1 MMTEIAS
8 RLGRVISTVCMTVV
22 VFGASVV
29 VDRTGVV
36 TLLADSV
43 AQESRAKKKEK
54 TRKTPA
60 LRNNIY
66 EKLAEAQTFAEAK
79 DYASAEEIL
88 NEMLD
93 ATSKKSKLN
102 AYELANVYNTYAFL
116 RYAVEDYNGALNY
129 YQKVIDQ
136 RPQIPVALEVGTL
149 FTIAQLHFLQENWQ
163 KGIDTLNQ
171 WMAVTEIPNTN
182 AYVLLANGYFQLKDY
197 DKSLE
202 NIQIAID
209 REEAAG
215 KLPKEQWY
223 NLARFIH
230 FDRDSFAEAL
240 DILEILIMYYPKKQ
254 YWVQAS
260 HLYGEQKDEARQLAI
275 LEATYQ
281 QNLLDKSQDLVLLSQ
296 LYLNAEVPY
305 PAAKT
310 LEKGFKDEIVE
321 DDSKNYELAGVA
333 WRQAQEVTKS
343 LPMLELAAEKSEK
356 GELYARL
363 GSVYLDVDKN
373 KEAVAALNKGLKRGG
388 VKRTDQARLAL
399 GMAYFN
405 LGEFNSARKAFRE
418 AAKDKR
424 AKAFARQ
431 WLKYI
436 NSEEKRLNE
445 IAKELG

>member
-1 MMTEIAS
+1 MRLVSQFFRQLVVSGCAVSVSLALLVIADQAFDA
-8 RLGRVISTVCMTVV
+8 GIVSTAT
-22 VFGASVV
+22 
-29 VDRTGVV
+29 
-36 TLLADSV
+36 
-43 AQESRAKKKEK
+43 AQDAPKKERE

-79 DYASAEEIL
+79 QYAEAEAVL
-88 NEMLD
+88 NDMLD

-102 AYELANVYNTYAFL
+102 RYELANVYNTYAYL

-136 RPQIPVALEVGTL
+136 RPEIPLALEINTL
-149 FTIAQLHFLQENWQ
+149 YTVAQLYFLQENWR
-163 KGIDTLNQ
+163 KGIETLNK
-171 WMAVTEIPNTN
+171 WMAVTDTPSTN

-197 DKSLE
+197 DKSLA

-215 KLPKEQWY
+215 KVPKEQWY

-230 FDRDSFAEAL
+230 FDRDNFREAL

-260 HLYGEQKDEARQLAI
+260 HLYGEEKDEARQLAL
-275 LEATYQ
+275 LEATYE
-281 QNLLDKSQDLVLLSQ
+281 QNLLDRSQDIVLISQ
-296 LYLNAEVPY
+296 LYLQAEVPF
-305 PAAKT
+305 PAARAM
-310 LEKGFKDEIVE
+310 EKGLADDIVE
-321 DDSKNYELAGVA
+321 KDSKNYELAGVA

-343 LPMLELAAEKSEK
+343 LPMLEAAASKSEK

-363 GSVYLDVDKN
+363 GNVYLDVDKN
-373 KEAVAALNKGLKRGG
+373 KEAVEALKRGLDKGG
-388 VKRTDQARLAL
+388 VKRPDQARLAL

-405 LGEFNSARKAFRE
+405 LGEFNAARRAFRE
-418 AAKDKR
+418 ARKDRR
-424 AKAFARQ
+424 ARSYADQ

-436 NSEEKRLNE
+436 TSEEKRLE
-445 IAKELG
+445 ELAKDLG

>member
-1 MMTEIAS
+1 MRLVSQFFRQLVVCGCAAS
-8 RLGRVISTVCMTVV
+8 ASLALLLVADQAFDAGFVSTAT
-22 VFGASVV
+22 
-29 VDRTGVV
+29 
-36 TLLADSV
+36 
-43 AQESRAKKKEK
+43 AQDAPKKERE

-66 EKLAEAQTFAEAK
+66 ERLAEAQAFAEAK
-79 DYASAEEIL
+79 QYTEAEAVL
-88 NEMLD
+88 NDMLD

-102 AYELANVYNTYAFL
+102 RYELANVYNTYAYL
-116 RYAVEDYNGALNY
+116 RYAVEDYDGALNY

-136 RPQIPVALEVGTL
+136 RPEIPLALEINTL
-149 FTIAQLHFLQENWQ
+149 YTVAQLYFLQENWR
-163 KGIDTLNQ
+163 KGIDTLNT
-171 WMAVTEIPNTN
+171 WMSVTDTPSTN

-197 DKSLE
+197 DKSLS

-230 FDRDSFAEAL
+230 FDRDNFREAL

-260 HLYGEQKDEARQLAI
+260 HLYGEEKDEARQLAI
-275 LEATYQ
+275 LEATYE
-281 QNLLDKSQDLVLLSQ
+281 QNLLDRSQDIVLLSQ
-296 LYLNAEVPY
+296 LYLQAEVPF
-305 PAAKT
+305 PAARAM
-310 LEKGFKDEIVE
+310 EKGLADDIVE
-321 DDSKNYELAGVA
+321 KESKNYELAGVA

-343 LPMLELAAEKSEK
+343 LPMLEAAASKSEK

-363 GSVYLDVDKN
+363 GNVYLDVDKN
-373 KEAVAALNKGLKRGG
+373 KEAVEALKRGLDRGG
-388 VKRTDQARLAL
+388 VKRPDQARLAL

-405 LGEFNSARKAFRE
+405 LGDFNAARRAFRE
-418 AAKDKR
+418 ARKDKR
-424 AKAFARQ
+424 ARSYADQ

-436 NSEEKRLNE
+436 TSEENRLE
-445 IAKELG
+445 ELAKDLG

>member
-1 MMTEIAS
+1 MIGIAS
-8 RLGRVISTVCMTVV
+8 RISRLISATCMAALVMGATITLDRAGVISVV
-22 VFGASVV
+22 SDVA
-29 VDRTGVV
+29 
-36 TLLADSV
+36 
-43 AQESRAKKKEK
+43 AQESGAKKKEK

-79 DYASAEEIL
+79 DYAAAEEIL

-116 RYAVEDYNGALNY
+116 RYAVEDYKGALNY

-136 RPQIPVALEVGTL
+136 RPQIPIALEVGTL

-197 DKSLE
+197 DRSLE

-209 REEAAG
+209 REESAG

-230 FDRDSFAEAL
+230 FDRDNYAEAL
-240 DILEILIMYYPKKQ
+240 EILEILIMYYPKKQ

-275 LEATYQ
+275 LEATYE

-321 DDSKNYELAGVA
+321 DESKNYELAGVA

-343 LPMLELAAEKSEK
+343 LPMLEKAAAKSEK

-373 KEAVAALNKGLKRGG
+373 KEAVTALNKGLERGG
-388 VKRTDQARLAL
+388 VKRADQARLAL

-405 LGEFNSARKAFRE
+405 LGEFNAARKAFRE

-424 AKAFARQ
+424 AKAFAQQ

-436 NSEEKRLNE
+436 NSEEKRLAE

>member
-1 MMTEIAS
+1 MHLVS
-8 RLGRVISTVCMTVV
+8 KLLRQLV
-22 VFGASVV
+22 VFGFAASVSLA
-29 VDRTGVV
+29 
-36 TLLADSV
+36 LLLVADQAFDAGFVSTAT
-43 AQESRAKKKEK
+43 AQDAPKKERE

-79 DYASAEEIL
+79 QYAEAEAVL
-88 NEMLD
+88 NDMLD

-102 AYELANVYNTYAFL
+102 RYELANVYNTYAYL
-116 RYAVEDYNGALNY
+116 RYAVEDYDGALDY

-136 RPQIPVALEVGTL
+136 RPEIPLALEINTL
-149 FTIAQLHFLQENWQ
+149 YTVAQLYFLQENWQ
-163 KGIDTLNQ
+163 RGIDTLNT
-171 WMAVTEIPNTN
+171 WMSVTDTPSTN

-197 DKSLE
+197 DKSLS

-230 FDRDSFAEAL
+230 FDRDNFREAL

-260 HLYGEQKDEARQLAI
+260 HLYGEEKDEARQLAL
-275 LEATYQ
+275 LEATYE
-281 QNLLDKSQDLVLLSQ
+281 QNLLDRSQDIVLISQ
-296 LYLNAEVPY
+296 LYLQAEVPF
-305 PAAKT
+305 PAA
-310 LEKGFKDEIVE
+310 LAMEKGLADDIVE
-321 DDSKNYELAGVA
+321 KESKNYELAGVA

-343 LPMLELAAEKSEK
+343 LPMLEAAASKSEK

-363 GSVYLDVDKN
+363 GNVYLDVDKN
-373 KEAVAALNKGLKRGG
+373 KEAVEALKRGLDRGG
-388 VKRTDQARLAL
+388 VKRPDQARLAL

-405 LGEFNSARKAFRE
+405 LGDFNAARRAFRE
-418 AAKDKR
+418 A
-424 AKAFARQ
+424 
-431 WLKYI
+431 
-436 NSEEKRLNE
+436 
-445 IAKELG
+445 

>member
-1 MMTEIAS
+1 MTGFAS
-8 RLGRVISTVCMTVV
+8 RISRLISATCMATLVLGATVTLDRAGVVSVISDV
-22 VFGASVV
+22 A
-29 VDRTGVV
+29 
-36 TLLADSV
+36 
-43 AQESRAKKKEK
+43 AQESGAKKKEK

-79 DYASAEEIL
+79 DYAAAEEIL

-116 RYAVEDYNGALNY
+116 RYAVEDYKGALNY

-197 DKSLE
+197 DRSLE

-209 REEAAG
+209 REESAG

-230 FDRDSFAEAL
+230 FDRDNFAEAL
-240 DILEILIMYYPKKQ
+240 EILEILIMYYPKKQ

-275 LEATYQ
+275 LEATYE

-321 DDSKNYELAGVA
+321 DESKNYELAGVA
-333 WRQAQEVTKS
+333 WRQAQEVNKS
-343 LPMLELAAEKSEK
+343 LPMLEKAAAKSEK

-373 KEAVAALNKGLKRGG
+373 KEAVTALIKGLKRGG

-424 AKAFARQ
+424 AKAFAQQ
-431 WLKYI
+431 WIKYI
-436 NSEEKRLNE
+436 NSEEKRLAE

>member
-1 MMTEIAS
+1 MMTGLTS
-8 RLGRVISTVCMTVV
+8 RVSRIISATCMATVV
-22 VFGASVV
+22 LGATVALDRANIVSVV
-29 VDRTGVV
+29 SD
-36 TLLADSV
+36 AV
-43 AQESRAKKKEK
+43 AQGNERKKQE

-79 DYASAEEIL
+79 DYVAAEGIL
-88 NEMLD
+88 DEMLD

-116 RYAVEDYNGALNY
+116 RYAVEDYDGALNY

-171 WMAVTEIPNTN
+171 WMAVTEIPSTN

-197 DKSLE
+197 DRSLE

-230 FDRDSFAEAL
+230 FDRDNYAEAL
-240 DILEILIMYYPKKQ
+240 EILEILIMYYPKKQ

-275 LEATYQ
+275 LEASYE
-281 QNLLDKSQDLVLLSQ
+281 QNLLDRSQDLVLLSQ

-305 PAAKT
+305 PAART
-310 LEKGFKDEIVE
+310 LEKGFKDDIIE

-333 WRQAQEVTKS
+333 WRQAQEVAKS

-373 KEAVAALNKGLKRGG
+373 KEAVAAISKGLKRGG
-388 VKRTDQARLAL
+388 VKRSDQARLAL

-418 AAKDKR
+418 AAKDER
-424 AKAFARQ
+424 AKTFAQQ

-436 NSEEKRLNE
+436 NSEEKRINE

>member
-36 TLLADSV
+36 TLIADSV

-215 KLPKEQWY
+215 NLPKEQWY

>member
-1 MMTEIAS
+1 MIIHLVS
-8 RLGRVISTVCMTVV
+8 KLLRQLV
-22 VFGASVV
+22 VFGFAASLSLA
-29 VDRTGVV
+29 
-36 TLLADSV
+36 LLVGADQAFDAGFVSTAT
-43 AQESRAKKKEK
+43 AQDAPKKERE

-79 DYASAEEIL
+79 QYAEAEAVL
-88 NEMLD
+88 NDMLD

-102 AYELANVYNTYAFL
+102 RYELANVYNTYAYL
-116 RYAVEDYNGALNY
+116 RYAVEDYDGALDY

-136 RPQIPVALEVGTL
+136 RPEIPLALEINTL
-149 FTIAQLHFLQENWQ
+149 YTVAQLYFLQENWQ
-163 KGIDTLNQ
+163 RGIDTLNT
-171 WMAVTEIPNTN
+171 WMSVTDTPSTN

-197 DKSLE
+197 DKSLS

-230 FDRDSFAEAL
+230 FDRDNFREAL

-260 HLYGEQKDEARQLAI
+260 HLYGEEKDEARQLAL
-275 LEATYQ
+275 LEATYE
-281 QNLLDKSQDLVLLSQ
+281 QNLLDRSQDIVLISQ
-296 LYLNAEVPY
+296 LYLQAEVPF
-305 PAAKT
+305 PAA
-310 LEKGFKDEIVE
+310 LAMEKGFADDIVE
-321 DDSKNYELAGVA
+321 KESKNYELAGVA

-343 LPMLELAAEKSEK
+343 LPMLEAAASKSEK

-363 GSVYLDVDKN
+363 GNVYLDVDKN
-373 KEAVAALNKGLKRGG
+373 KEAVEALKRGLDRGG
-388 VKRTDQARLAL
+388 VKRPDQARLAL

-405 LGEFNSARKAFRE
+405 LGDFNAARRAFRE
-418 AAKDKR
+418 ARKDKR
-424 AKAFARQ
+424 ARTYADQ

-436 NSEEKRLNE
+436 TSEENRLE
-445 IAKELG
+445 ELAKDLG

>member
-1 MMTEIAS
+1 MHLVS
-8 RLGRVISTVCMTVV
+8 KLLRQLV
-22 VFGASVV
+22 VFGFAASLSL
-29 VDRTGVV
+29 
-36 TLLADSV
+36 TLLVGADQAFDAGFVSTAT
-43 AQESRAKKKEK
+43 AQDAPKKERE

-79 DYASAEEIL
+79 QYAEAEAVL
-88 NEMLD
+88 NDMLD

-102 AYELANVYNTYAFL
+102 RYELANVYNTYAYL
-116 RYAVEDYNGALNY
+116 RYAVEDYDGALDY

-136 RPQIPVALEVGTL
+136 RPEIPLALEINTL
-149 FTIAQLHFLQENWQ
+149 YTVAQLYFLQENWQ
-163 KGIDTLNQ
+163 RGIDTLNT
-171 WMAVTEIPNTN
+171 WMSVTDTPSTN

-197 DKSLE
+197 DKSLS

-230 FDRDSFAEAL
+230 FDRDNFREAL

-260 HLYGEQKDEARQLAI
+260 HLYGEEKDEARQLAL
-275 LEATYQ
+275 LEATYE
-281 QNLLDKSQDLVLLSQ
+281 QNLLDRSQDIVLISQ
-296 LYLNAEVPY
+296 LYLQAEVPF
-305 PAAKT
+305 PAA
-310 LEKGFKDEIVE
+310 LAMEKGLADDIVE
-321 DDSKNYELAGVA
+321 KESKNYELAGVA

-343 LPMLELAAEKSEK
+343 LPMLEAAASKSEK

-363 GSVYLDVDKN
+363 GNVYLDVDKN
-373 KEAVAALNKGLKRGG
+373 KEAVEALKRGLDRGG
-388 VKRTDQARLAL
+388 VKRPDQARLAL

-405 LGEFNSARKAFRE
+405 LGDFNAARRAFRE
-418 AAKDKR
+418 ARKDKR
-424 AKAFARQ
+424 ARSYADQ

-436 NSEEKRLNE
+436 TSEENRLE
-445 IAKELG
+445 ELAKDLG